1 MLTRPLIVKQLCHQ
15 YPCGP
20 DRVTAMSL
28 VQVPA
33 DPLPHILHTI
43 AVPYNCH
50 LQGKNYNN
58 PMCSTIILN
67 P

>member
-15 YPCGP
+15 HTCGP
-20 DRVTAMSL
+20 DWVTAMSL

-33 DPLPHILHTI
+33 NPLPHILHTI
-43 AVPYNCH
+43 AVTYNCH
-50 LQGKNYNN
+50 LKGKNDNN